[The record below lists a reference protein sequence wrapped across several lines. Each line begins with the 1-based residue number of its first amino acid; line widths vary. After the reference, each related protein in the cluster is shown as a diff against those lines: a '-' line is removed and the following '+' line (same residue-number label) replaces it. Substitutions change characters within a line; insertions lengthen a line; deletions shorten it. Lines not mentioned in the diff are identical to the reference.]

1 MSPPILHFLL
11 CATLYALLEFST
23 ASSETQLASTPS
35 PTSVAN
41 DTGGGGGD
49 GDGDD
54 TGGGGDDTSD
64 GLAVASGNKKPSAEA
79 IAVFI
84 VVASMVTGL
93 CWVVGEVVMC
103 EVRRY
108 RRERAEHQRQEGPEE
123 IEMTDMANTDRR
135 ASI

>member
-1 MSPPILHFLL
+1 MSPPVLHFLL

-35 PTSVAN
+35 PTSSAN
-41 DTGGGGGD
+41 DTGGGGD
-49 GDGDD
+49 N